1 MAAKHAIQKTT
12 RYRVVRYFFAMLLLI
27 IIFISIPVTLLLN
40 IPVIQAIS
48 LENAFRNIETGNV
61 LHIPFTMWQ
70 ASYDL
75 YMVNSDGTGLTPL
88 TSTPECEC
96 YPAWSPDGSK
106 IAFSRY
112 KGGHA
117 VISIMEPD
125 GSNVKDLFEPDMRQS
140 IDDVECSPAWSPDG
154 KHIAFTSS
162 RDGNPEIYIIDADG
176 SNLRNLTNHP
186 AVDALPDWSPDGSE
200 IAFASSR
207 DGNAEI
213 YVTNLDSDYM
223 ENVSNSR
230 DHDEIGPKWMR
241 NGETLVCMPT
251 SKSRGELSLID
262 RKQKTVNVLRLEREA
277 PILGV
282 CPLDMGEVVLSDG
295 YHVFAYDLIS
305 GQSRT
310 IMNSI
315 FRPPS
320 ADGRRYVPMSSH
332 NGKILLQ
339 ISDPDLI
346 KKFRFRWLFLCA
358 DGQFISPSETKAVI
372 DNALIIFPQGNE
384 FALVHAG
391 PRWKGTYAFVRADG
405 AIDVLEPQPKEI
417 SSTATPLRWPY
428 FDKQGGLAMPPWSV
442 ALARDVSE
450 QTASAPP
457 ENAIEWVFLL
467 ADGSLL
473 GPDTPIM
480 KAQGSVLWIV
490 RDGTGLKFLR
500 RNAAD
505 DYVVYATVSQDR
517 RIKATSTDTPIALW
531 WPYIDED
538 GNLTGMGCSILDA
551 RSVFNV
557 PITITKE
564 GYASMLGEWKY

>member
-1 MAAKHAIQKTT
+1 MAAKHDIQQAG
-12 RYRVVRYFFAMLLLI
+12 RHRNMHYFIRIVLLTI
-27 IIFISIPVTLLLN
+27 TFFSIPVMLWLDV
-40 IPVIQAIS
+40 PAVQAIS
-48 LENAFRNIETGNV
+48 LENAFRNVETGNV

-106 IAFSRY
+106 IAFSRR

-117 VISIMEPD
+117 VISIMDPD
-125 GSNVKDLFEPDMRQS
+125 GSNVRDLFEPDLRQS
-140 IDDVECSPAWSPDG
+140 IDNVECAPAWSPNG

-162 RDGNPEIYIIDADG
+162 RDGNPEIYVIGADG
-176 SNLRNLTNHP
+176 SNLRNLTNHI
-186 AVDALPDWSPDGSE
+186 AVDAFPDWSPDGSE

-213 YVTNLDSDYM
+213 YVTNLAGDYM
-223 ENVSNSR
+223 ENITNTR
-230 DHDEIGPKWMR
+230 DRDEIGPKWMK

-262 RKQKTVNVLRLEREA
+262 RKQKTVSVLRLDREA
-277 PILGV
+277 PTLGA
-282 CPLDMGEVVLSDG
+282 CPLDTGEVVLSDS
-295 YHVFAYDLIS
+295 YRVFAYDLVS

-310 IMNSI
+310 ILNSP

-320 ADGRRYVPMSSH
+320 EDGPRLLPMSSH

-339 ISDPDLI
+339 ISNPDLM

-358 DGQFISPSETKAVI
+358 DGQLVSPRETRMFT

-391 PRWKGTYAFVRADG
+391 PRWKGTYAVVRGDG
-405 AIDVLEPQPKEI
+405 AIDLLPPLPKEI
-417 SSTATPLRWPY
+417 SSAAAPLRWPY
-428 FDKQGGLAMPPWSV
+428 FDEQGGLAMPPWSV
-442 ALARDVSE
+442 IMARDVPE
-450 QTASAPP
+450 QEAPPPP

-473 GPDTPIM
+473 GPDAPM
-480 KAQGSVLWIV
+480 KAPQSPVLWIV
-490 RDGTGLKFLR
+490 RDGAGLKFLR
-500 RNAAD
+500 YAGAD
-505 DYVVYATVSQDR
+505 DYVVYATVSPDR
-517 RIKATSTDTPIALW
+517 RIKATSPDTPIALW
-531 WPYIDED
+531 WPDTDED
-538 GNLTGMGCSILDA
+538 GNLIGMGCGILDA
-551 RSVFNV
+551 RSNSSV
-557 PITITKE
+557 PIITTKD
-564 GYASMLGEWKY
+564 GYSGMPGKLAY